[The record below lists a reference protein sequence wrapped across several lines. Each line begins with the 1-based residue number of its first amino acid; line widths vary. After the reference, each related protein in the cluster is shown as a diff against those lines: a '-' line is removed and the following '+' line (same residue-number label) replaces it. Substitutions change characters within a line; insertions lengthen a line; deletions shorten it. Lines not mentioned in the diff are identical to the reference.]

1 MKIEWASSP
10 YREGTVSLK
19 DMCIS
24 KYGVTIA
31 LPHEAKIAPFHRAK
45 SIGYG
50 LIDPYQTS
58 SSSSQPPSLILSS

>member
-50 LIDPYQTS
+50 LMS
-58 SSSSQPPSLILSS
+58 FHHQPFYAKIAMI